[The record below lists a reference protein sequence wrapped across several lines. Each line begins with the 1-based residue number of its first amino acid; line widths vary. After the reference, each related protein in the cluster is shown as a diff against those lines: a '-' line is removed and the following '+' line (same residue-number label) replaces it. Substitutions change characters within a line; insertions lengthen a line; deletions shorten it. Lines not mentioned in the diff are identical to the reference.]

1 MKLVGCRG
9 GVTRLFAKKTLDFEI
24 SLEKKKKLSSV
35 VVHSVSNVTVKYCDV
50 TNTVSVVIVWDVKT
64 DFVS

>member
-9 GVTRLFAKKTLDFEI
+9 GVTRFFAKKHLNFEI
-24 SLEKKKKLSSV
+24 LLRKKKLYSV
-35 VVHSVSNVTVKYCDV
+35 VVHSVSNFTVKYCDV
-50 TNTVSVVIVWDVKT
+50 ANTVSVVIVWDAKT

>member
-24 SLEKKKKLSSV
+24 SLKKKLSSV

>member
-24 SLEKKKKLSSV
+24 SLGKKKLSSV